1 MFYLQLC
8 LGLDRP
14 WQALSQN
21 YGSGG
26 INCNWCEMTFWSG
39 FGIQALA
46 PCVVKCNLVRHA
58 KLIFDEACMH
68 TCAIVKGQ
76 K

>member
-1 MFYLQLC
+1 MFYLQRC

-39 FGIQALA
+39 FGMALA
-46 PCVVKCNLVRHA
+46 PCVLKCNLVRHA
-58 KLIFDEACMH
+58 KLIRDEVYMR
-68 TCAIVKGQ
+68 TCAIVKGHM
-76 K
+76 

>member
-14 WQALSQN
+14 WRALSQN
-21 YGSGG
+21 YGPGG

-39 FGIQALA
+39 FGIQAFA

-58 KLIFDEACMH
+58 KLIFDEVYMH
-68 TCAIVKGQ
+68 TCAILKGP